1 MSTVNLLP
9 EDYLVRRSQQR
20 ANVLCLI
27 LFAVVMAGVVGA
39 AVMSEQKSARARR
52 DREQVYVEYRRA
64 SELIARMQ
72 ELEAKKND
80 VVSKAQ
86 MASELLERV
95 PRSYLLAELT
105 NALPASDSLTEV
117 KLLTTQPKVVKA
129 TTKHKSKFRARQA
142 ARAKTA
148 KAKADADANTKTPV
162 KRPPPLVMVEAIGL
176 AQTDVHVAQFISRMH
191 NCPLMRSVEL
201 GYSEQQQVGDAVVRK
216 FLVTMQLDPKVTVT
230 AATADAPGPAIAERT
245 EP

>member
-9 EDYLVRRSQQR
+9 QDYLVRRSQQR

-27 LFAVVMAGVVGA
+27 LFAVVMVGVVCA
-39 AVMSEQKSARARR
+39 AVVSEQKAARARR
-52 DREQVYVEYRRA
+52 DREQVYVEYRQA
-64 SELIARMQ
+64 SQLIARMQ
-72 ELEAKKND
+72 ELEHKKTD

-95 PRSYLLAELT
+95 PRSYLLATVT
-105 NALPASDSLTEV
+105 NALPASGSLTEV
-117 KLLTTQPKVVKA
+117 KLLTTQPKVAKA
-129 TTKHKSKFRARQA
+129 AAKQKSKFRARRAVRA
-142 ARAKTA
+142 AAAK
-148 KAKADADANTKTPV
+148 KAETPT
-162 KRPPPLVMVEAIGL
+162 KRPPPQVSVEVTGL

-201 GYSEQQQVGDAVVRK
+201 AYSEEDEVGEAVVRK
-216 FLVTMQLDPKVTVT
+216 FLVTMELNPSATVST
-230 AATADAPGPAIAERT
+230 AQAPGPAIAERT

>member
-39 AVMSEQKSARARR
+39 AVISEQKAARARR

-64 SELIARMQ
+64 SQLIARMQ
-72 ELEAKKND
+72 ELEKKKND

-95 PRSYLLAELT
+95 PRSYLLAALT

-117 KLLTTQPKVVKA
+117 KLLTSRPKVAKA
-129 TTKHKSKFRARQA
+129 TTKHKSKFRARRA
-142 ARAKTA
+142 ARAAGA
-148 KAKADADANTKTPV
+148 KKAETPA
-162 KRPPPLVMVEAIGL
+162 KRPPPEVSVEVTGL
-176 AQTDVHVAQFISRMH
+176 ALTDVHVAQFISRMH

-201 GYSEQQQVGDAVVRK
+201 AYSEQEEVDEAVVRK
-216 FLVTMQLDPKVTVT
+216 FLVTMELKPNATVAT
-230 AATADAPGPAIAERT
+230 TADAPGPAIAERT